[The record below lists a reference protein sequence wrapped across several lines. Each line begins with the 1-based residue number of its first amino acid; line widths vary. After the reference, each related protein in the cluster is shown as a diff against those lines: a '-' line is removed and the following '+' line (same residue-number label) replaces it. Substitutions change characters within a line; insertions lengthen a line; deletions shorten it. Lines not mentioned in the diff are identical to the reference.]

1 MTKLLIVILSRYL
14 AFSIYLYSIHVIFF
28 SCNLVETV
36 KAIEGSLGC
45 NTRTPK
51 TVMSKE
57 AEYVYEK
64 HMINAAKQ
72 QSLQEMVGITII
84 ISV

>member
-1 MTKLLIVILSRYL
+1 
-14 AFSIYLYSIHVIFF
+14 
-28 SCNLVETV
+28 
-36 KAIEGSLGC
+36 
-45 NTRTPK
+45 
-51 TVMSKE
+51 MSKE

-84 ISV
+84 ISVQYAHIILLYNKHMIVGGGVQQIIKGG

>member
-1 MTKLLIVILSRYL
+1 
-14 AFSIYLYSIHVIFF
+14 
-28 SCNLVETV
+28 
-36 KAIEGSLGC
+36 
-45 NTRTPK
+45 
-51 TVMSKE
+51 MSKE

-84 ISV
+84 ISVQYAHIILLYNKHMIVGGGGPNKL

>member
-1 MTKLLIVILSRYL
+1 
-14 AFSIYLYSIHVIFF
+14 
-28 SCNLVETV
+28 
-36 KAIEGSLGC
+36 
-45 NTRTPK
+45 
-51 TVMSKE
+51 MSKE